1 MNSRRTKRGGAKLT
15 KGKISKN
22 STKSK
27 IAKILLL
34 RIAPKAKLF
43 LTPKAR
49 QAFTQLKQAFTEGLI
64 LHHFNSKRYIYIR
77 TDTSGYVLGG
87 ALSQLTLD
95 QYISTS
101 NKNSSKSTNAG

>member
-1 MNSRRTKRGGAKLT
+1 MNSRRTKRGRAKLT
-15 KGKISKN
+15 KGKILKN

-49 QAFTQLKQAFTEGLI
+49 
-64 LHHFNSKRYIYIR
+64 
-77 TDTSGYVLGG
+77 
-87 ALSQLTLD
+87 
-95 QYISTS
+95 
-101 NKNSSKSTNAG
+101 